1 MNVAFQRNVGS
12 FIKPVAGLAA
22 QTVTAGG
29 GADGVAQNGITFNR
43 ATLGDTVLSALFS
56 LHAELALGASDTA
69 TVLITFQDSADGSTW
84 ATYDAGPPDDYAA
97 EVTAVNA
104 DGHHIFTRKCQLGGA
119 KQYVRAVVTV
129 TLSAAATDTAKI
141 DGQFIVGGSY
151 ELPIS
156 EA

>member
-12 FIKPVAGLAA
+12 FILPIAGLAA

-29 GADGVAQNGITFNR
+29 GADGVAQNGITFDRNS
-43 ATLGDTVLSALFS
+43 LQDGVLSALFV

-69 TVLITFQDSADGSTW
+69 TALIAFQDSADGSTW
-84 ATYDAGPPDDYAA
+84 ATYDPGPPDDYAA

-104 DGHHIFTRKCQLGGA
+104 DGHRVFKRKIQLGGA
-119 KQYVRAVVTV
+119 RRYVRAVVTV

-141 DGQFIVGGSY
+141 DGLFILGGSD

-156 EA
+156 